1 MKHNNIYLVGFM
13 GCGKTSVLKKIRQKI
28 QSNTFDL
35 DENIEKKHGSISKIF
50 ESKGEKY
57 FRQIELET
65 FQMLPKNDS
74 VVALGGGSLE
84 IKNIFDE
91 LKNNGFTFYLKDT
104 FENLWNQIQN
114 TERPL
119 VKEGKDITILS
130 TSYML
135 TESIEASK
143 VLKKEYSIT
152 SDINPLIEK
161 IKSDKLN
168 TKNFSI

>member
-13 GCGKTSVLKKIRQKI
+13 GSGKTSVLKKIRQKI

-35 DENIEKKHGSISKIF
+35 DENIEKEHGNISKIF

-91 LKNNGFTFYLKDT
+91 LKNNGFTFEEVNIEHDP
-104 FENLWNQIQN
+104 EARNLLVQNGFRSVPQIFYN
-114 TERPL
+114 KKLL
-119 VKEGKDITILS
+119 VEGGADG
-130 TSYML
+130 
-135 TESIEASK
+135 
-143 VLKKEYSIT
+143 LKKET
-152 SDINPLIEK
+152 KETLQEK
-161 IKSDKLN
+161 IDACSK
-168 TKNFSI
+168 

>member
-119 VKEGKDITILS
+119 VKEGKDKIYKLFQSREDLYNQSNHIL
-130 TSYML
+130 
-135 TESIEASK
+135 EI
-143 VLKKEYSIT
+143 
-152 SDINPLIEK
+152 SDKK
-161 IKSDKLN
+161 IKNIADIII
-168 TKNFSI
+168 KNSWLKNEII

>member
-1 MKHNNIYLVGFM
+1 MKYNNIYLVGFM

-35 DENIEKKHGSISKIF
+35 DEDIEKKHGSISKIF

-104 FENLWNQIQN
+104 FENLWNRIQN

-119 VKEGKDITILS
+119 VKKE
-130 TSYML
+130 
-135 TESIEASK
+135 
-143 VLKKEYSIT
+143 KKKF
-152 SDINPLIEK
+152 INYFNQEK
-161 IKSDKLN
+161 IYTIN
-168 TKNFSI
+168 QIIF